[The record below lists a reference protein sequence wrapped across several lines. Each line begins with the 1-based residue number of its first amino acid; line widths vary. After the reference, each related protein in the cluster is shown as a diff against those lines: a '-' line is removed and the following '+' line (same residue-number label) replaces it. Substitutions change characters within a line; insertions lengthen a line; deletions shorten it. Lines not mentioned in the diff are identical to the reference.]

1 MEMRSTYYGK
11 KTQSF
16 IKVPQKHDISMLFNY
31 IPGPT
36 NDVNPGTLPTW
47 LNHIVCNRVH
57 RNEVLHAVALWI

>member
-31 IPGPT
+31 IPGPMM
-36 NDVNPGTLPTW
+36 L
-47 LNHIVCNRVH
+47 IQ
-57 RNEVLHAVALWI
+57 EYVLLG